1 MGGSQSKDECGP
13 LVSHHRDVVAEGALS
28 HVKRSGGA
36 RAAIS
41 SEQID
46 ARGLGARVRRGSR
59 SAEPTG
65 DGHALH
71 TLGLGHF
78 KPKEA
83 DVAARIVSAI
93 RATTFLFTDMDTD
106 QLSEVANAMAETH
119 VAPGEVVIQQG
130 DAGEYFYVIESG
142 EFVAEKDRHI
152 VYAYHG
158 HGSFGELALLHDA
171 PRAATVRAL
180 SPGTLWRLDRRTFRR
195 IIVIS
200 NAMRRSRNVELLGQI
215 PAWEG
220 LLTMQQRQSIADCLS
235 WEIFQDG
242 QYIIREGETTTDKS
256 KFYILDKGAVK
267 CYRTINGDKVLV
279 KDMKAPG
286 YFGEMAFIVQSSQRF
301 ADVVAVGEVQVLAME
316 KGAFERLTGPL
327 TRQLER
333 DVEQMRQVV
342 ESFSV

>member
-1 MGGSQSKDECGP
+1 MGGSQSKDGEGREGRSRRQQIALRAAESPARSLPLAECGP

-220 LLTMQQRQSIADCLS
+220 LLTMQQRQSIADWCVPPLLGCTVPPAAVSDPPTPPARPARSLS

-267 CYRTINGDKVLV
+267 CYRTIK
-279 KDMKAPG
+279 
-286 YFGEMAFIVQSSQRF
+286 
-301 ADVVAVGEVQVLAME
+301 
-316 KGAFERLTGPL
+316 
-327 TRQLER
+327 
-333 DVEQMRQVV
+333 
-342 ESFSV
+342 